1 MEFKVCAHEMRSY
14 EISVEAETLKEAM
27 EKIQDNP
34 GLYIDDKDQGEYVD
48 GSFEVSIDA
57 TECVNEIDFIK
68 DMLKHDWLAEMSE
81 DELAI
86 LDEIKDRHYLKQF
99 SAGIKSTEKIYND
112 LALHGYSDEEIK
124 RWNEQ
129 REFYRKSYNIPA

>member
-1 MEFKVCAHEMRSY
+1 MEFIVCAHELRSY
-14 EISVEAETLKEAM
+14 EIKVEADTLEEA
-27 EKIQDNP
+27 IQKVNNDPGSFIDNN
-34 GLYIDDKDQGEYVD
+34 DNGEYVD
-48 GSFEVSIDA
+48 GSFEVAIDA

-68 DMLKHDWLAEMSE
+68 DMLKHDWMAERSE
-81 DELAI
+81 DERAI
-86 LDEIKDRHYLKQF
+86 SDEIKDRHYLKQF

-129 REFYRKSYNIPA
+129 RKLYRRAYGIS